1 MSVLPRHDRRS
12 TAVVIGAGIAG
23 LLAARVLSE
32 HVDRVIVLDHDALP
46 EGTDPRGGAPQ
57 SAHPHALLSRGRAAL
72 EDLFPGLTAEL
83 LERGAVA
90 GDPQADSRWVTDGY
104 TMAPA
109 PSGLMGVLV
118 SRPLLERQVRRRTLA
133 DPRIQ
138 LHQRVDVRT
147 LLHDADGR
155 VLGVAAVEWDGAA
168 NGDRAADQGIRH
180 WEAELVVDATGR
192 MSRTPEWLVTLGFEP
207 PQEERVEVDVA
218 YSTRHYRREPGHLDG
233 ALGALVSASPTCPRG
248 GVLLAQEGD
257 RWICTLAGFFGDR
270 PPVDP
275 DGFEAYAGTL
285 LSPLL
290 QEVISS
296 AVPLDDPRR
305 FRFPASVRRRYE
317 RLARMPQGLLVV
329 GDAICSFDPVYGQG
343 MTVAALEAIALRRM
357 LAGGLDR
364 PGLAAEFWQAA
375 ATTID
380 NPWQIAVGGD
390 MRLPGYRGP
399 VDRRT
404 RMVNAYL
411 AKVHRAASLDPV
423 VGTAFMRVAQ
433 MEAPPSS
440 LMSPGVMAHVL
451 SGSLRAPLSLD
462 EFRVSA

>member
-1 MSVLPRHDRRS
+1 MSLPHPGRLD
-12 TAVVIGAGIAG
+12 TAVVIGAGLAG

-32 HVDRVIVLDHDALP
+32 HVDRVVVLDHDTLP
-46 EGTDPRGGAPQ
+46 EEAVPRGGAPQ
-57 SAHPHALLSRGRAAL
+57 SAHAHALLSRGRAAL
-72 EDLFPGLTAEL
+72 EDLYPGLTADL
-83 LERGAVA
+83 VARGAVV
-90 GDPQADSRWVTDGY
+90 GDPQADSRWVNDGY
-104 TMAPA
+104 TMASG
-109 PSGLMGVLV
+109 PSGLIGILL
-118 SRPLLERQVRRRTLA
+118 SRPLLEREVRRRTLA

-138 LHQRVDVRT
+138 LYQRVDVRT

-155 VLGVAAVEWDGAA
+155 VLGVAAVDRDGA
-168 NGDRAADQGIRH
+168 GQRIRH
-180 WEAELVVDATGR
+180 WEADLVVDASGR
-192 MSRTPEWLVTLGFEP
+192 TSRMPEWLAALGFEP
-207 PQEERVEVDVA
+207 PAEERVEVDLA

-233 ALGALVSASPTCPRG
+233 AVGALVSASPDCPRG
-248 GVLLAQEGD
+248 GGLLAQEGD
-257 RWICTLAGFFGDR
+257 RWICTVAGFFGDR

-275 DGFEAYAGTL
+275 EGFEAYAGTL

-290 QEVISS
+290 HEVVRA
-296 AVPLDDPRR
+296 AVPLDEPRR

-317 RLARMPQGLLVV
+317 RLTRVPLGLLVV

-343 MTVAALEAIALRRM
+343 MTVAAVEALALREL

-364 PGLAAEFWQAA
+364 PGLAAQFWQVA

-380 NPWQIAVGGD
+380 NPWHIAVGGD

-404 RMVNAYL
+404 RVVNAYL
-411 AKVHRAASLDPV
+411 AKVHRAASSDPV

-451 SGSLRAPLSLD
+451 RGSRRAVADLEELGLP
-462 EFRVSA
+462 A

>member
-1 MSVLPRHDRRS
+1 MSVLPHPGRRS
-12 TAVVIGAGIAG
+12 TAVVIGAGMAG

-32 HVDRVIVLDHDALP
+32 HVDRVVLLDHDTLP
-46 EGTDPRGGAPQ
+46 EGAVPRGGAPQ

-72 EDLFPGLTAEL
+72 EDLYPGLTAEL
-83 LERGAVA
+83 VARGAVP

-104 TMAPA
+104 TMAPG
-109 PSGLMGVLV
+109 PSGLTGVLA
-118 SRPLLERQVRRRTLA
+118 SRPLLEREVRRRTLA

-138 LHQRVDVRT
+138 LHERVDVRT
-147 LLHDADGR
+147 LLHDGDGN
-155 VLGVAAVEWDGAA
+155 VLGVAAVEWDGA
-168 NGDRAADQGIRH
+168 GQGIRH
-180 WEAELVVDATGR
+180 WDAELVVDATGR
-192 MSRTPEWLVTLGFEP
+192 MSRTPEWLSALGFQP
-207 PQEERVEVDVA
+207 PEEERVEVDVA

-233 ALGALVSASPTCPRG
+233 ALGALVSASPDCQRG

-275 DGFEAYAGTL
+275 EGFEAYAATL
-285 LSPLL
+285 LSPLVH
-290 QEVISS
+290 EVIGS

-317 RLARMPQGLLVV
+317 RLARVPLGLLVV

-343 MTVAALEAIALRRM
+343 MTVAALEAIALRRL
-357 LAGGLDR
+357 LAGGLHR

-404 RMVNAYL
+404 RVVNAYL
-411 AKVHRAASLDPV
+411 GKVYRAASLDPV

-451 SGSLRAPLSLD
+451 RGARRVPLGLE
-462 EFRVSA
+462 EFRVPA